1 MLFFGRNCL
10 CSILVLYHIHK
21 YNGRPINYIFI
32 VFSNEPTG
40 KNNRAYG
47 FNAGDPLRMQT
58 EAVSRN
64 AVLKI
69 IIRHKRDAAIAGKR
83 W

>member
-1 MLFFGRNCL
+1 MLEVSSREL
-10 CSILVLYHIHK
+10 
-21 YNGRPINYIFI
+21 
-32 VFSNEPTG
+32 TG

-47 FNAGDPLRMQT
+47 FNAGEPLRMQT
-58 EAVSRN
+58 EAVSEN
-64 AVLKI
+64 FAPKS